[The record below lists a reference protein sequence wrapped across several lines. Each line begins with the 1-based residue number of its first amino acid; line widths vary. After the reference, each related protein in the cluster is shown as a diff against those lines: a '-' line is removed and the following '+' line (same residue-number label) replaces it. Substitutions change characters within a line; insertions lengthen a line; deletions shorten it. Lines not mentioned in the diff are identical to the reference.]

1 MLKGFWLFYSPVIS
15 PFSKK
20 KSKLTDFSILHRV
33 LVIPSFLAWLLLL
46 VIYVLFYLML
56 LPVHYSIAGNSS
68 QQEDPTRYEY
78 AKACLYTLV
87 GRNLSVSDEVY
98 LEVVEKFPECIA
110 VAECSQ
116 GVVMR
121 AIDKK
126 GCLASV
132 ANLDP
137 ELMECVIRENPDVI
151 YCLANPDYDL
161 CSLAF
166 KVKNDL
172 LKTCL
177 FQPSLIFHL
186 LL

>member
-20 KSKLTDFSILHRV
+20 KSKLADFGILHRV
-33 LVIPSFLAWLLLL
+33 LVVPSFLAWLLLL

-68 QQEDPTRYEY
+68 QREDPTRYEY

-87 GRNLSVSDEVY
+87 GRNFSVSDEVY

-161 CSLAF
+161 CS
-166 KVKNDL
+166 VV
-172 LKTCL
+172 TC
-177 FQPSLIFHL
+177 
-186 LL
+186 